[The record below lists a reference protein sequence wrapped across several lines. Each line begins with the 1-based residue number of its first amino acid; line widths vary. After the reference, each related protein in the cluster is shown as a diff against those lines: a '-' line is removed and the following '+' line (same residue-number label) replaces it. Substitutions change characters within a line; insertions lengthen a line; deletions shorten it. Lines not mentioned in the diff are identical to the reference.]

1 MDIAKVAVYYFTE
14 NTSEPLVAVR
24 KPLDSTFNEK
34 KIKESVTDTGIQK
47 ILLNHLSAK
56 EGKADLAF
64 SAEGIEEMN
73 RNILQLNDGKEHQ
86 PIYKVRVYEHVEIN
100 LELVHLVIKGLNGW
114 KPLRVLI
121 CSLLFMQQKMEK
133 DV

>member
-1 MDIAKVAVYYFTE
+1 MWKELDLAKVAVYYFTE
-14 NTSEPLVAVR
+14 ATTEPLVAVR

-47 ILLNHLSAK
+47 ILLNHLCTK
-56 EGKADLAF
+56 EGKPDLAF

-73 RNILQLNDGKEHQ
+73 RNLLQLNNGKSHQ

-100 LELVHLVIKGLNGW
+100 LVSVYLVIKGLNGW
-114 KPLRVLI
+114 KLPKEPI
-121 CSLLFMQQKMEK
+121 CFSLFI
-133 DV
+133 